1 VGIIVKGELVEQNSL
16 EAIRQGSSLED
27 RFLQKAGADSD
38 ATRKLRWL
46 EETAS

>member
-1 VGIIVKGELVEQNSL
+1 
-16 EAIRQGSSLED
+16 LED